1 MKLEHIKFITKPQF
15 VNIISGDIEKM
26 AKSSNEHDLLFDDP
40 YEAIYEVFC
49 GYQKVE
55 KEGDLERQG
64 INFQRLKEMN
74 RLFTAKMSDAGNPV
88 RILTQ

>member
-1 MKLEHIKFITKPQF
+1 M
-15 VNIISGDIEKM
+15 NIICGDIEKM
-26 AKSSNEHDLLFDDP
+26 TRSSNEHDLMFEDP

-49 GYQKVE
+49 GYQKIE

-74 RLFTAKMSDAGNPV
+74 RLFSAKMSDGGRPV
-88 RILTQ
+88 GPQECNRKSCSK

>member
-1 MKLEHIKFITKPQF
+1 MFE
-15 VNIISGDIEKM
+15 
-26 AKSSNEHDLLFDDP
+26 DP

-49 GYQKVE
+49 GYQKIE

-74 RLFTAKMSDAGNPV
+74 RLFSAKMSDGGRPV
-88 RILTQ
+88 GPRKCNRKSCSK